1 MRLGLYIFASLTFMA
16 LVGAFTYTINSS
28 YYVVEIMGININFP
42 VAVWVVLPMLIL
54 LVFTVIH
61 MVFYSLKSYF
71 KLKKW
76 QKDADTLD
84 DALYWS
90 MVQEPKEQKYTIG
103 KIASSANILGQSK
116 IEVLDNVEGLSPR
129 LSKVLNVVN
138 KIKNGDYVDLKDN
151 KMSKV
156 FTEGNPLL
164 IKNRL
169 NHLDHDPK
177 FIEEVMKS
185 PVSFSDP
192 VRKKALAMF
201 AQKESF
207 FKARKYAKVFDLNN
221 FFVMMQRLNTEEDM
235 ELTTD
240 ILDDFV
246 AALNFNCN
254 EFVRTAYI
262 TKKQFSPDENL
273 ALFKKYQSEY
283 PKAQLSYLYLLFEYE
298 LMDEV
303 GLYLDEQ
310 HENDFVR
317 ARALYSLKKANKNY
331 KIEDLMNINTICL

>member
-1 MRLGLYIFASLTFMA
+1 MA
-16 LVGAFTYTINSS
+16 MVGAFTYTMNPN
-28 YYVVEIMGININFP
+28 YYIVEVMGININLP
-42 VAVWVVLPMLIL
+42 VAAWLILPMFIL
-54 LVFTVIH
+54 LTFTVIH
-61 MVFYSLKSYF
+61 MIFYSLKSYF

-90 MVQEPKEQKYTIG
+90 MVQEPKDQKYAIPE
-103 KIASSANILGQSK
+103 IASAASILSQSNID
-116 IEVLDNVEGLSPR
+116 VLDNVESLSPR
-129 LSKVLNVVN
+129 LSRVLNIVN

-156 FTEGNPLL
+156 FNEGNPLL

-169 NHLDHDPK
+169 NRLDHDDK

-192 VRKKALAMF
+192 VEHKALELF
-201 AQKESF
+201 AAKESF
-207 FKARKYAKVFDLNN
+207 FKARKYAKIFDVEN
-221 FFVMMQRLNTEEDM
+221 FFVMLNRVSTEKDM

-262 TKKQFSPDENL
+262 TKKVFTPDENL
-273 ALFKKYQSEY
+273 VFFKKYQNEY
-283 PKAQLSYLYLLFEYE
+283 PNAQLAYLYLLFEYE
-298 LMDEV
+298 LMEEV

-310 HENDFVR
+310 YEGDFIR

-331 KIEDLMNINTICL
+331 KIEDLMNIDTICL